1 MTIWDACEGAECTG
15 PIQGTLF
22 RLVESQEQIATLGY
36 VDTLEEQALL
46 EDLLEQAKPPY
57 RHADSDAYH
66 YLLKSPFRYPPLKWG
81 SRFGRPHEPSIF
93 YGGGSVT
100 TTLAESAYYRFLF
113 WYSIAADPVKE
124 RIHSAHTL
132 LSVGY
137 KTARGLRLQRA
148 PFSQFV
154 TKLTDPQHY
163 QPCQLLGSS
172 MRAAEVEAFEYH
184 SARDTKGGH
193 CVGLFQ
199 PSAFTTKQPKS
210 ISPWLCELS
219 AQEVSFRQLSTNE
232 VTRIG
237 IEQFLIDREL
247 PLPA

>member
-1 MTIWDACEGAECTG
+1 MSIWEACQGTQYIG
-15 PIQGTLF
+15 PIHGTLF
-22 RLVESQEQIATLGY
+22 RLIESQEQIATLGY
-36 VDTLEEQALL
+36 VDTLEEQAVL
-46 EDLLEQAKPPY
+46 EELLEQAKPPY
-57 RHADSDAYH
+57 REASSSYH
-66 YLLKSPFRYPPLKWG
+66 YLLKSPFRYPPLLWG
-81 SRFGRPHEPSIF
+81 SRFGRVHEPSIF

-113 WYSIAADPVKE
+113 WYSIAATPIKK

-137 KTARGLRLQRA
+137 RTARGVRLQRA
-148 PFSQFV
+148 PFSRFM
-154 TKLTDPQHY
+154 TELTDPQYY
-163 QPCQLLGSS
+163 QPCQLLGSA
-172 MRAAEVEAFEYH
+172 MRAAEVEAFEYR
-184 SARDTKGGH
+184 SARDVQGGR
-193 CVGLFQ
+193 CVGLFL
-199 PSAFTTKQPKS
+199 PSAFATQRPRS

-237 IEQFLIDREL
+237 IEQFLLDGEL